1 MKKTFLSIITI
12 VTMMSLIGC
21 GCKHDCANADK
32 DNLYQVSTLQALMM
46 GYYDAVSTV
55 GDLKKNGDIGI
66 GCFVGVNGEL
76 IMLDGVVYQ
85 AIHDSTVLTPSDD
98 TSIPYATV
106 SFFEADMTETLENV
120 ADIESL
126 KEQLDKIV
134 TENGKNLFWFVR
146 IDGEF
151 ENLEYRSEYEQHK
164 PYKPLAKAMETD
176 QTFFHNDKQSGT
188 IVGLWCPNYMTQLNS
203 YGWHFHFITADKKN
217 GGHLLGVTAK
227 NVTAKLDKTPR
238 FRMKLSEQSDFQDLP
253 LHTDMSKDMYEVETK

>member
-1 MKKTFLSIITI
+1 
-12 VTMMSLIGC
+12 
-21 GCKHDCANADK
+21 
-32 DNLYQVSTLQALMM
+32 
-46 GYYDAVSTV
+46 
-55 GDLKKNGDIGI
+55 
-66 GCFVGVNGEL
+66 
-76 IMLDGVVYQ
+76 
-85 AIHDSTVLTPSDD
+85 
-98 TSIPYATV
+98 
-106 SFFEADMTETLENV
+106 MTETLENV
-120 ADIESL
+120 SDIEVL

-134 TENGKNLFWFVR
+134 IENGKNLFWFVR

-151 ENLEYRSEYEQHK
+151 ENLDYRSEYEQHK

-227 NVTAKLDKTPR
+227 NVTAKLDKTTS
-238 FRMKLSEQSDFQDLP
+238 FQMKLSEQADFQALP